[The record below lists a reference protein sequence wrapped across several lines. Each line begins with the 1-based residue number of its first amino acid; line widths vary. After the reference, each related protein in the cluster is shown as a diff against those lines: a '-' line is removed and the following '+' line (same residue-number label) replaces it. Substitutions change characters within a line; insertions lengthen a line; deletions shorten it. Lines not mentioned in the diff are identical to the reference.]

1 MNIQIATDLILGL
14 VKKAL
19 DDDCIEPMNNEE
31 TSVSENMT
39 LVGSGS
45 TVLQGVRVGA
55 KATIGSGSVV
65 FSKVD
70 EGITVMGNPAK
81 RVRTFES

>member
-1 MNIQIATDLILGL
+1 M
-14 VKKAL
+14 KKAL
-19 DDDCIEPMNNEE
+19 DDDCAESMNNEE
-31 TSVSENMT
+31 TRVSENMS

-70 EGITVMGNPAK
+70 EGITVMGNPTK